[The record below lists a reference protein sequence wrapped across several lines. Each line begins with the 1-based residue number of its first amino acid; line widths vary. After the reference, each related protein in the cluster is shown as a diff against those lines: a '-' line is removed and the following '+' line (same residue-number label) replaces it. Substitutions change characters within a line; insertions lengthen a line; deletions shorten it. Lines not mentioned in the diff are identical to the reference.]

1 MSNRKKPLHDDPRV
15 IACELAKATAGG
27 YIPLAAKLGVSR
39 QVVYG
44 WTRVPPKW
52 VLPVERETGIS
63 RHQLRP
69 DVFGPA
75 PEKAEVAG

>member
-1 MSNRKKPLHDDPRV
+1 MSTRKKPLHDDPRA

-27 YIPLAAKLGVSR
+27 AVALAAKLGVSR

-44 WTRVPPKW
+44 WVRVPDVW
-52 VLPVERETGIS
+52 VLKVEQHTGIS

-69 DVFGPA
+69 DIFGPA
-75 PEKAEVAG
+75 PEKVEAAG